1 MIATVLPT
9 AIVSA
14 LVFGGLCLMSDRP
27 GGALIAQ
34 IGTAIAA
41 VIVLGSLNL
50 TEPVWGMTPL
60 AITGFGIGLFAAAL
74 AGMFYHLY
82 LGRFTSVWNAR
93 GLFSGIY
100 LLFSAVLGIV
110 LLPLI

>member
-1 MIATVLPT
+1 MIASVLPT

-14 LVFGGLCLMSDRP
+14 LVFGGLCLMNDRP
-27 GGALIAQ
+27 RGALFAQ
-34 IGTAIAA
+34 IGTFLAA
-41 VIVLGSLNL
+41 AIVLGSLNL
-50 TEPVWGMTPL
+50 TGPVWGVAPL

-82 LGRFTSVWNAR
+82 LGRFTSVWKAR
-93 GLFSGIY
+93 GLFSGLY
-100 LLFSAVLGIV
+100 LMFSAVLGIV